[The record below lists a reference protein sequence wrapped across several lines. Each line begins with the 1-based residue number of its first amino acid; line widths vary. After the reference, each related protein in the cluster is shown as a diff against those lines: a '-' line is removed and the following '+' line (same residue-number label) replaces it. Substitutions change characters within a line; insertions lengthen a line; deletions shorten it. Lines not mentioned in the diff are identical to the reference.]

1 MYIILTS
8 VILERLIPVDYFAL
22 WWQPS
27 LHAFNCVCSQS
38 LTLYGSTFKLRL
50 KVHVFKE
57 NLLPLL
63 LPETQL
69 LTWNNFKILA

>member
-8 VILERLIPVDYFAL
+8 IILECLIPVDYFGL

-38 LTLYGSTFKLRL
+38 LKLYGSTFKLRL
-50 KVHVFKE
+50 KVQREFTAFASARNPITHLE
-57 NLLPLL
+57 L
-63 LPETQL
+63 
-69 LTWNNFKILA
+69 